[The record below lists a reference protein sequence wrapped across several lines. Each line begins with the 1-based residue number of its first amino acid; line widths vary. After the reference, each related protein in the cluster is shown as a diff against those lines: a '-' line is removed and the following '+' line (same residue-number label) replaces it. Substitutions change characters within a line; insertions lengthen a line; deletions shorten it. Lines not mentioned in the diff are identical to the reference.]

1 MDETDVKKY
10 VTKIPDFYKLS
21 SKEKVVYAAYYLTN
35 TDTSPFTVR
44 DIEEFFGCLKIPVSR
59 IPQILSEE
67 SKVRGGR
74 GKFMKA
80 KSQGYDLN
88 GGTYASIG
96 KILEKIPELKQ
107 LDDDLAALISLVTNS
122 DERAILEEAMRCYQ
136 VGSNRAMIIL
146 TWITALY
153 HIENHT
159 LSGHLANFNNAISR
173 HPDKKVNKLTVRNID
188 DFTDLKEIDLIMLL
202 RTAGVISKSIKNMLD
217 SRLRER
223 NTAAHPSSVS
233 ISGPQAIAF
242 AHDMVANV
250 ILKY

>member
-1 MDETDVKKY
+1 MDETGVKKFA
-10 VTKIPDFYKLS
+10 TRIPGFHSLS
-21 SKEKVVYAAYYLTN
+21 GKEKMVYAAYYLTN
-35 TDTSPFTVR
+35 IGTSPFLVR
-44 DIEEFFGCLKIPVSR
+44 DIEEFFGYLKIPVSR
-59 IPQILSEE
+59 IPQVLSEE
-67 SKVRGGR
+67 SKVRGGK

-80 KSQGYDLN
+80 KSQGYELN
-88 GGTYASIG
+88 GSIYASIE
-96 KILEKIPELKQ
+96 KVIEKIPELKQ
-107 LDDDLAALISLVTNS
+107 LDDDLTALITKVTDNN
-122 DERAILEEAMRCYQ
+122 ERRILEEAMKCYQ

-159 LSGHLANFNNAISR
+159 LTGHLANFNNAVSK
-173 HPDKKVNKLTVRNID
+173 HPDKKVNKLVVRNID

-242 AHDMVANV
+242 AHDMVTNV